1 MGLACS
7 ILHTLVS
14 GALMPKLNG
23 VQNNNSED
31 LSAFFGLQSGSRL
44 DKDLLLLFSGHSQE
58 AG

>member
-7 ILHTLVS
+7 IPHTLVS
-14 GALMPKLNG
+14 GALMPKLNS

-31 LSAFFGLQSGSRL
+31 LSAFSGY
-44 DKDLLLLFSGHSQE
+44 SQE